1 MRKNLFFLFTFWS
14 VITVFS
20 QNAVE
25 LNQQSKELLQKN
37 QYDKAMPLLMQ
48 AAELGNPEAQYN
60 LAMSYYLGE
69 GVGKDQHRQEAGSR
83 KTGRCAVR
91 PGAAHVLQEEARQDA
106 RCEIAD
112 GVCGGQ

>member
-20 QNAVE
+20 QKADE

-37 QYDKAMPLLMQ
+37 QYDKAMPILKL

-60 LAMSYYLGE
+60 LAYFLQNGMGIS
-69 GVGKDQHRQEAGSR
+69 RNEAEAIEWYKKSS
-83 KTGRCAVR
+83 
-91 PGAAHVLQEEARQDA
+91 LQPSTNSH
-106 RCEIAD
+106 
-112 GVCGGQ
+112 